1 MKQRHIQWIPFT
13 LVYTE
18 RELTSWGERM
28 QMLKDLGMNPVERER
43 IDHPTTENIQ
53 LEIDKFTEKVTS
65 NT

>member
-43 IDHPTTENIQ
+43 IDHPTTEISSW
-53 LEIDKFTEKVTS
+53 K
-65 NT
+65 